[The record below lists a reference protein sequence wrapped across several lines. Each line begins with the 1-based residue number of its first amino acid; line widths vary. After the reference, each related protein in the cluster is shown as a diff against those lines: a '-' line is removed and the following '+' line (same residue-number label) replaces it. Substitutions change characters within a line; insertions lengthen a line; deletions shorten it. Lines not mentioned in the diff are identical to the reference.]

1 MHACEVFYTMTTVV
15 SSDDWPLF
23 LLCLL
28 LATVLFFLGPVAFT
42 AVAVISILI
51 YIFRREARAGYEAV
65 TLFSSRQGHLRPSPP

>member
-1 MHACEVFYTMTTVV
+1 MTTVV

-42 AVAVISILI
+42 AVAVVSILI

-65 TLFSSRQGHLRPSPP
+65 IESNTPSSDEREQ

>member
-1 MHACEVFYTMTTVV
+1 MTTVV

-42 AVAVISILI
+42 AVAAVSILI
-51 YIFRREARAGYEAV
+51 YIFRREAHAGYEAV
-65 TLFSSRQGHLRPSPP
+65 IESNASSSAERDQ